1 MMNLEAQVFGII
13 LVLLECIA
21 YQALLV
27 ELDILFLMEK
37 QDLQYFVQKVHLDH
51 KLKEHH

>member
-1 MMNLEAQVFGII
+1 MMNLEVQVFGII

-27 ELDILFLMEK
+27 VLDILFQMEK
-37 QDLQYFVQKVHLDH
+37 QDMLYFVLKVHLDH